1 MKKYT
6 YGYIKEYVENSGY
19 LLLSKK
25 YVNSSTKLNI
35 KCSKGHIYKTKY
47 NVFQQGKRCPVCA
60 GTQRHTY
67 KYIKEQIES
76 DGYKLLSG
84 SYCNA
89 NTKLQLQCSEGHE
102 YEAKYSVWYVGK
114 RCPYCYGNV
123 KHTYEYI
130 KSEIEK
136 ECYVLSSKSYNG
148 NKSKL
153 KTICPKNHEY
163 ITSWN
168 VWQKGFRCPIC
179 NGLTLTSKAE
189 DEIYQIISGVN
200 DIVRNDRTQI
210 VNPKTGWNLELDI
223 WIPEL
228 KRAIEFNGIHWHKGE
243 YSKYKDRQKIL
254 QCIDKG
260 ISLLVIEERDWLD
273 NKDVC
278 INKIEEFMR
287 IDKK

>member
-1 MKKYT
+1 MLKKYT
-6 YGYIKEYVENSGY
+6 YEYVKDAIEREEY
-19 LLLSKK
+19 KLLSTK
-25 YVNSSTKLNI
+25 YINSSIKLNVLCP
-35 KCSKGHIYKTKY
+35 KNHKYKVKY

-67 KYIKEQIES
+67 KYIKEQIEF
-76 DGYKLLSG
+76 DGYKLLST
-84 SYCNA
+84 SYKNA
-89 NTKLQLQCSEGHE
+89 NTKLQLQCSKGHE

-148 NKSKL
+148 NKSN
-153 KTICPKNHEY
+153 IGIVCSEGHEY
-163 ITSWN
+163 TTSWN
-168 VWQKGFRCPIC
+168 VWQRGFRCPIC

-189 DEIYQIISGVN
+189 DEIYQIISSVN

-223 WIPEL
+223 WMPSL
-228 KRAIEFNGIHWHKGE
+228 KKAIEFNGIHWHKSE

-254 QCIDKG
+254 QCEQKKID
-260 ISLLVIEERDWLD
+260 LLIIQERDWLD
-273 NKDVC
+273 NKSLC
-278 INKIEEFMR
+278 INTIEEF
-287 IDKK
+287 IND